1 MLDTLRPQAP
11 DAILSLM
18 GAFRDDPRAAKI
30 DLGVGVYKDAQ
41 GVTPVMRAVHEAER
55 RIWAAETTKTY
66 TALAGDATF
75 LDAVVA
81 LVLGAAVPRAR
92 VAAVATPGGTG
103 AVRQGAEL
111 VRMMG
116 VERVWVPE
124 PTWPNHL
131 SILRHVG
138 LEARPYR
145 YLDAGTLAVD
155 AEGML
160 ADLAGAGPRDAVL
173 LHGCCHNPTGADP
186 EPATWAALADLLRER
201 GALPFVD
208 LAYLG
213 FGLGLD
219 LDAAATRMLAG
230 GGECLVAV
238 SCSKNFGIYRERTGL
253 LMAVAGDEATA
264 RVAQSNLAHLNR
276 QNYSF
281 PPDHGARVVSTILG
295 DEALRADWM
304 AELEDTRARMI
315 ALREALVAELRR
327 ATNSGRFDA
336 LLSHRGMFSRLGL
349 SPAQVEALRH
359 DHGIYMVGDSRINVA
374 GLSEATIPVLAA
386 AVAGLPG

>member
-1 MLDTLRPQAP
+1 LPFGEVLNADGTMKDADGLRAALAAEGIDPARPVIATCGSGITAAVLALALARLGRTAAVYDGSWAEWGSRPRPARRGGGMMLETLRAQAP

-18 GAFRDDPRAAKI
+18 GAFREDARAGKI
-30 DLGVGVYKDAQ
+30 DLGVGVYKDER
-41 GVTPVMRAVHEAER
+41 GVTPVMRAVREAER
-55 RIWAAETTKTY
+55 RVWEGETTKTY
-66 TALAGDATF
+66 TALAGDEAF

-81 LVLGAAVPRAR
+81 LVLGPSVPRAR

-111 VRMMG
+111 LRMMG

-145 YLDAGTLAVD
+145 YLGAVTLAVD

-160 ADLAGAGPRDAVL
+160 ADLGQAGPRDAVL

-186 EPATWAALADLLRER
+186 DPATWGAIAGLLRER

-213 FGLGLD
+213 FGMGLD
-219 LDAAATRMLAG
+219 LDAAATRLLAS

-253 LMAVAGDEATA
+253 LLAVAG
-264 RVAQSNLAHLNR
+264 
-276 QNYSF
+276 
-281 PPDHGARVVSTILG
+281 
-295 DEALRADWM
+295 
-304 AELEDTRARMI
+304 
-315 ALREALVAELRR
+315 RR
-327 ATNSGRFDA
+327 
-336 LLSHRGMFSRLGL
+336 
-349 SPAQVEALRH
+349 
-359 DHGIYMVGDSRINVA
+359 
-374 GLSEATIPVLAA
+374 
-386 AVAGLPG
+386 AVAGGHAGQHLAHSTGRTTPSRPTTGRGW